1 MHIFLPNY
9 QVCRF
14 NMFIEGLSS
23 HNEGMNLITYFSLL
37 YIEMITK
44 VISFSPKPNII
55 NILHLYVS

>member
-1 MHIFLPNY
+1 MHKLLPNY
-9 QVCRF
+9 LII
-14 NMFIEGLSS
+14 IEGLLS

-55 NILHLYVS
+55 NILHF